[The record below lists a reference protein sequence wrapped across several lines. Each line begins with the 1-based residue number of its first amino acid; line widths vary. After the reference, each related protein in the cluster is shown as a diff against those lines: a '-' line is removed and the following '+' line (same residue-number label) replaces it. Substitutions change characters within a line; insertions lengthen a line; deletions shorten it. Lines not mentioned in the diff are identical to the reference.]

1 MLLIAECL
9 PGEELA
15 VLHVAAGAYGL
26 HTLIELYEPENM
38 PRVAALA
45 AAAPDRTCVGVN
57 NRDLRSFTVDLGHS
71 LASWRTA
78 RPGRPLFRKAASGRV
93 RRSTDW
99 PLPASGRC

>member
-1 MLLIAECL
+1 MRAAIALPVLRKDFIVSRYQLAEARAAGADAVLLIAECL
-9 PGEELA
+9 PGDELA

-57 NRDLRSFTVDLGHS
+57 NRDLRTLH
-71 LASWRTA
+71 R
-78 RPGRPLFRKAASGRV
+78 
-93 RRSTDW
+93 
-99 PLPASGRC
+99 